1 MRKIQLLLLLSL
13 AGALIARAQIVSPS
27 NDVLG
32 AHLNY
37 GRGCTACHAPHSGT
51 SSTGTASTGTR
62 MTSSSSSSSRVALW
76 GDDVSGLYG
85 KTLTTDG
92 GKFTEVLPA
101 SLSANTPDVAGIL
114 TCLGCH
120 DGNYATNAMMKN
132 KVYESLPATYG
143 TGVVPTLIG
152 SAQTGNYLSEHP
164 LGLNATLSCGGTHWD
179 CTNSGGVISMRGAA
193 SSHFVSNYGFFIQP
207 AVYNG
212 NAVITCITCHNE
224 HSMNVVKITNGSTSG
239 LPTGYYSTMF
249 FLRAPYN
256 PASGNPNSNQTS
268 QFCRQ
273 CHGDK
278 SNEMNGSSA
287 GTIF

>member
-1 MRKIQLLLLLSL
+1 MRKIQFLILLSL
-13 AGALIARAQIVSPS
+13 ASALIARAQIVSPS

-37 GRGCTACHAPHSGT
+37 GRGCTACHAPHSGSYSGGT
-51 SSTGTASTGTR
+51 SGGAMTTSSSTG
-62 MTSSSSSSSRVALW
+62 RVALW
-76 GDDVSGLYG
+76 GADVSGLYG
-85 KTLTTDG
+85 KTLTTGG
-92 GKFTEVLPA
+92 GKFTEILPA

-120 DGNYATNAMMKN
+120 DGNYASNAMMKN

-152 SAQTGNYLSEHP
+152 NSAMAGSYLTEHP
-164 LGLNATLSCGGTHWD
+164 LGLNAALTCGGTHWD
-179 CTNSGGVISMRGAA
+179 CTNNGGVISMRGSA
-193 SSHFVSNYGFFIQP
+193 SSHFVSNYGFFVRP
-207 AVYNG
+207 AAYNG
-212 NAVITCITCHNE
+212 KAVITCVTCHNE
-224 HSMNVVKITNGSTSG
+224 HSMNVVHITNGSTSG

-287 GTIF
+287 GTVF

>member
-1 MRKIQLLLLLSL
+1 MRKVQFLLLLSL
-13 AGALIARAQIVSPS
+13 ASALIARAQIVSPS

-37 GRGCTACHAPHSGT
+37 GRGCTACHAPHSGSYSGGT
-51 SSTGTASTGTR
+51 SGSA
-62 MTSSSSSSSRVALW
+62 MTSSSSAGRVALW

-143 TGVVPTLIG
+143 TAAVPTLIG
-152 SAQTGNYLSEHP
+152 NSAMAGSYLSEHP
-164 LGLNATLSCGGTHWD
+164 LGLKAALSCGGTHWD
-179 CTNSGGVISMRGAA
+179 CTNSGGIISMRGAA
-193 SSHFVSNYGFFIQP
+193 SSHFVSNYGFFVKP
-207 AVYNG
+207 AAYNG
-212 NAVITCITCHNE
+212 SAVITCVTCHDE
-224 HSMNVVKITNGSTSG
+224 HSMNVVRITNGSTSG
-239 LPTGYYSTMF
+239 LPTGYYATMF

-287 GTIF
+287 GTVF

>member
-1 MRKIQLLLLLSL
+1 MRKVQCLLLLSL
-13 AGALIARAQIVSPS
+13 VSALMARAQIVSPS

-37 GRGCTACHAPHSGT
+37 GRGCTACHAPHSGSYSSGT
-51 SSTGTASTGTR
+51 SGGA
-62 MTSSSSSSSRVALW
+62 MTSSSAGRVALW

-120 DGNYATNAMMKN
+120 DGNYASNAMMKN

-164 LGLNATLSCGGTHWD
+164 LGLTAALSCGGTHWD
-179 CTNSGGVISMRGAA
+179 CTNNGGVISMRGAA

-207 AVYNG
+207 AAYNG
-212 NAVITCITCHNE
+212 NAVITCVTCHNE

-239 LPTGYYSTMF
+239 LPTGYYATMF

-287 GTIF
+287 GTVF

>member
-1 MRKIQLLLLLSL
+1 MRKIQFLVLLSL
-13 AGALIARAQIVSPS
+13 ASALIARAQIVSPS

-37 GRGCTACHAPHSGT
+37 GRGCTACHTPHSG
-51 SSTGTASTGTR
+51 SSSSGTA
-62 MTSSSSSSSRVALW
+62 MTSSSSAGRVALW

-92 GKFTEVLPA
+92 GKYTEVLPA

-120 DGNYATNAMMKN
+120 DGNYASNSMMQN
-132 KVYESLPATYG
+132 KVYETLPATYG
-143 TGVVPTLIG
+143 TGAIPTLIG
-152 SAQTGNYLSEHP
+152 NSAMAGNYLSEHP
-164 LGLNATLSCGGTHWD
+164 LGLNAKLSCGGTHWD
-179 CTNSGGVISMRGAA
+179 CTSSAGVISMRGAA
-193 SSHFVSNYGFFIQP
+193 SSRFVSNYGFFVQP
-207 AVYNG
+207 AAYNG

-224 HSMNVVKITNGSTSG
+224 HSMNVVKISNGSSSG
-239 LPTGYYSTMF
+239 LPSGYYATMF

-287 GTIF
+287 GTVF